1 MAFNFPRQ
9 RASVV
14 LRELGAES
22 MLYDPD
28 GDKVVRLNATARRI
42 WDLCDGDRDIP
53 AIAAAIQNEF
63 AVGSEADVG
72 RDVAKAVAGFAAAG
86 LLTDE
91 V

>member
-1 MAFNFPRQ
+1 MAFPLPRK

-22 MLYDPD
+22 MLYDPQ

-42 WDLCDGDRDIP
+42 WELCDGGKDIP
-53 AIAAAIQNEF
+53 AIAAALQNEF
-63 AVGSEADVG
+63 AVDSRADVG

-86 LLTDE
+86 LLTEE